1 MKHTIM
7 KRNERRR
14 TMKRA
19 KHLFSLSLVVALCIG
34 LCACATTPK
43 TVSEIAAKRAEIRDM
58 TNQTLGKVYQQ
69 YPDSR
74 EDVEKAAGY
83 AVFSNFGFKLLFMGS
98 NWGAG
103 MAVDNANKQET
114 YMKMKELSPGLGLG
128 AQKFRCVFIFET
140 KEAFDSF
147 VNSGW
152 EFGGSTAAGLQTSTQ
167 GGGGRLG
174 VSVSS
179 GVRMYQLT
187 EEGAIVG
194 ISISGAKY
202 YKDDELN

>member
-1 MKHTIM
+1 M
-7 KRNERRR
+7 KRGE
-14 TMKRA
+14 
-19 KHLFSLSLVVALCIG
+19 HLFSMSLIAAFCIG
-34 LCACATTPK
+34 LFACASAPLSK
-43 TVSEIAAKRAEIRDM
+43 SEIDAKRDEIRTM
-58 TNQTLGKVYQQ
+58 ANQTLDKVYQQ

-74 EDVEKAAGY
+74 EDTQKAAGY
-83 AVFSNFGFKLLFMGS
+83 AVFSNSGFKLIFMGS

-103 MAVDNANKQET
+103 MAVNNADKKET

-140 KEAFDSF
+140 KEALDSF

-152 EFGGSTAAGLQTSTQ
+152 EFGGSTTAALQTSTQ
-167 GGGGRLG
+167 GSGGRLG
-174 VSVSS
+174 VNVSS
-179 GVRMYQLT
+179 GVRMYQLS
-187 EEGAIVG
+187 EAGAIVG